1 MALPNPQSKLIDNTG
16 KQVITLGS
24 LLRVQEDVEKWSQNT
39 DINTFRGQVESE
51 KGFNELKK
59 KLGEGGPIAQAVRK
73 DTEETKKLGSSIDDP
88 TDEKSLGDS
97 LARIFRVAIKP
108 LQGLTE
114 NLSEVSFRDIGNS
127 MFSVTRGA
135 ERVNTG
141 FKELTNG
148 IGEFGPI
155 FNALRTSVF
164 KAVAVINVLTGTLQL
179 ITASILNFGKFLLS
193 IPKRIGAGFNSA
205 RNSVRNAFSI
215 KDDPQSLAEAEQRF
229 VSSDKGVQDAESA
242 LKELTEKGP
251 DKAKI
256 TLIEGTPEYYRDMAL
271 ANQAQ
276 KGDMLLGVGNQEQA
290 RLNQE
295 FAEQKIAAEN
305 NVLEEREKAEKNYK
319 KKFFNFDKNQSRK
332 RNAFEKG
339 LMIKQFAFRSLMF
352 MAKFLLPI
360 ALIVGG
366 IAMVV
371 DIFKNKI
378 QEFKDTPLAGI
389 FQGFKTGLTK
399 AAEQAKGLFSK
410 LGSFLTKLGLLPK
423 TTPKPPKPTTPKP
436 GTKPPTAT
444 KTATQTLKS
453 VGGQVVKKLPVIG
466 AGVETVMDATSN
478 EKKFARIK
486 DAYENNQPII
496 PDENGEL
503 RPMTAEEF
511 AAAEA
516 SMSANRAG
524 SVGRGAGAFGG
535 AAAGAATGAA
545 IGSVIPIVGTA
556 IGGIIGGVLG
566 GFFGGRK
573 GDEIATNLAN
583 QAEGIDDPQA
593 YIDMLAA
600 NVPEL
605 QNEAGAELAGAQ
617 GEVADATM
625 ANNTGG
631 SMNNQQFNQTDNSS
645 SNTFNGSEIP
655 VSDQQADYSY
665 A

>member
-1 MALPNPQSKLIDNTG
+1 MALPNPQSKLVDNTG
-16 KQVITLGS
+16 KQVLTLGQ
-24 LLRVQEDVEKWSQNT
+24 LLQVQEDVEKWSQNT

-51 KGFNELKK
+51 KGFNRLIEKLSDQGPIAKAIK
-59 KLGEGGPIAQAVRK
+59 SDDTKRRKLGE
-73 DTEETKKLGSSIDDP
+73 SIDAP
-88 TDEKSLGDS
+88 IEESLGVLDAI
-97 LARIFRVAIKP
+97 ARTFRSAIKP
-108 LQGLTE
+108 FVGLTE
-114 NLSEVSFRDIGNS
+114 NLSEVKFKDIGKG
-127 MFSVTRGA
+127 FFDITRA
-135 ERVNTG
+135 SEKVNTG
-141 FKELTNG
+141 FKEITNG
-148 IGEFGPI
+148 IGEFGPM
-155 FNALRTSVF
+155 FNALRTTIF
-164 KAVAVINVLTGTLQL
+164 KTVAVFNVLTGTLQL
-179 ITASILNFGKFLLS
+179 IGASILNFGKFLFGL
-193 IPKRIGAGFNSA
+193 PKRIGQMFK
-205 RNSVRNAFSI
+205 I
-215 KDDPQSLAEAEQRF
+215 KDDPQSLSTAEQNF
-229 VSSDKGVQDAESA
+229 VDQDQDVQDAEKS
-242 LKELTEKGP
+242 LKDLEAKGP
-251 DKAKI
+251 ERAKV
-256 TLIEGTPEYYRDMAL
+256 TLIEGTPDYYRDMSL

-276 KGDMLLGVGNQEQA
+276 KGDLLLGVGGQEQA
-290 RLNQE
+290 RLDRE
-295 FAEQKIAAEN
+295 FAEQKAAAEE
-305 NVLEEREKAEKNYK
+305 NVLDKREKAEEKYR
-319 KKFFNFDKNQSRK
+319 KKFFNFDKRQSLK
-332 RNAFEKG
+332 RSAFEKG

-366 IAMVV
+366 IAMAV

-453 VGGQVVKKLPVIG
+453 VGGQVVKKLPVVG

-545 IGSVIPIVGTA
+545 IGSVIPVVGTA

-566 GFFGGRK
+566 GFFGGRA
-573 GDEIATNLAN
+573 GDKVATDLAN
-583 QAEGIDDPQA
+583 KAEGIDDPQA
-593 YIDMLAA
+593 YIDMLAQ

-617 GEVADATM
+617 GEVDDMKVAGAG
-625 ANNTGG
+625 GG
-631 SMNNQQFNQTDNSS
+631 SMNNQQFSQTDNST
-645 SNTFNGSEIP
+645 NNQFNGSEIP
-655 VSDQQADYSY
+655 ISDQQADYSY
-665 A
+665 AV